1 MKNDQVPYH
10 VHITAEQS
18 PMSMNL
24 KEVWRYRD
32 LIILFTKRTFK
43 LMYKQTILGPLWI
56 VISPLLTSIIYTIIF
71 GDIAQLSTNGV
82 PKFLF
87 YLCSH
92 SLWVFFAD
100 CLNKNSSTFLT
111 NAQMFS
117 KVYFPRLT
125 IPISSVLTSGI
136 QFLIHSAMVV
146 ILILWS
152 MFQGK
157 VHPRWELLPL
167 VPVLLILTAMMG
179 LGLGVLIS
187 SVTTKYRD
195 LSFLVG
201 FGLSLWMYSS
211 PVIYP
216 LSQADG
222 GLFYKMLLW
231 NPMTAPME
239 LFRLI
244 MLGEGNVAIQSVIST
259 VVFTAFAFI
268 AGVVTFNKVER
279 SFIDTV

>member
-1 MKNDQVPYH
+1 
-10 VHITAEQS
+10 
-18 PMSMNL
+18 MNL
-24 KEVWRYRD
+24 GEVWRYRD
-32 LIILFTKRTFK
+32 LIMLFTKRSFK
-43 LMYKQTILGPLWI
+43 LMYKQTVLGPLWI
-56 VISPLLTSIIYTIIF
+56 VISPLLTSIIYTVIF
-71 GDIAQLSTNGV
+71 GGIAGLSTNGV

-100 CLNKNSSTFLT
+100 CLNKNASAFLT
-111 NAQMFS
+111 NANIFS

-125 IPISSVLTSGI
+125 IPVSNVITSGI
-136 QFLIHSAMVV
+136 QFLIHSCLVAV
-146 ILILWS
+146 LIIWS
-152 MFQGK
+152 TIRGD
-157 VHPRWELLPL
+157 VHPEWKLLPL
-167 VPVLLILTAMMG
+167 LIPLLLFTAMMG
-179 LGLGVLIS
+179 LGLGILVS

-201 FGLSLWMYSS
+201 FGLSLWMYST

-216 LSQADG
+216 LSQVTG
-222 GLFYKMLLW
+222 GMMRKMLIW

-244 MLGEGNVAIQSVIST
+244 MLGKGDVLIQSVIST
-259 VVFTAFAFI
+259 VIFAAAAFA
-268 AGVVTFNKVER
+268 AGVMVFNRVER

>member
-1 MKNDQVPYH
+1 MDKRTEH
-10 VHITAEQS
+10 HTHITADRS

-24 KEVWRYRD
+24 GEVWRYRD
-32 LIILFTKRTFK
+32 LIMLFTKRSFK
-43 LMYKQTILGPLWI
+43 LMYKQTVLGPLWI
-56 VISPLLTSIIYTIIF
+56 VISPLLTSIIYTVIF
-71 GDIAQLSTNGV
+71 GGIAGLSTNGV

-100 CLNKNSSTFLT
+100 CLNKNASAFLT
-111 NAQMFS
+111 NANIFS

-125 IPISSVLTSGI
+125 IPVSNVITSGI
-136 QFLIHSAMVV
+136 QFLIHSCLVAV
-146 ILILWS
+146 LIIWS
-152 MFQGK
+152 TIRGD
-157 VHPRWELLPL
+157 VHPEWKLLPL
-167 VPVLLILTAMMG
+167 LIPLLLFTAMMG
-179 LGLGVLIS
+179 LGLGILVS

-201 FGLSLWMYSS
+201 FGLSLWMYST

-216 LSQADG
+216 LSQVTG
-222 GLFYKMLLW
+222 GMMRKMLIW

-244 MLGEGNVAIQSVIST
+244 MLGKGDVLIQSVIST
-259 VVFTAFAFI
+259 VIFAAAAFA
-268 AGVVTFNKVER
+268 AGVMVFNRVER